1 MSSEK
6 VLEQNLEL
14 SAIDLLQ
21 ATGTV
26 WAKTG
31 EGRALMTLA
40 SPDGS
45 DIPRVKDAG
54 TTKLHDNEEVQVMHN
69 GIMVAKGGYQGEWQ
83 AEVIEGLRGIHEPQE
98 EKVFYE
104 ILKRIKHPGHM
115 IELGSWW
122 SYYSLWYQ
130 KSTGGIPVD
139 VEPDPNNLR
148 LGEKNARLNGLA
160 VGKDII
166 FLQAAA
172 GEQDDMIHGFSTESG
187 DVIDVQARSVDSIVE
202 EYGISKLDILHMD
215 IQGYELPAL
224 RGALR
229 TIKESKIRFLFV
241 STHHFVIS
249 GSPSTHQDCLD
260 FIIENG
266 GHIISSHTIHE
277 SSSGDGLIVASFD
290 RIDSDY
296 KVEISLEPT
305 DDSLFRTPEI
315 DVQILWEAH
324 NHLVESLHQRDEAL
338 RQRDKTVHALRGD
351 IEEANEQIASLE
363 GALLQIGGLRSH
375 AKRTVITRL
384 QSTDKAIQRRLQAIG
399 RPKGL
404 KETLVDDSM
413 GTEEIL
419 KGVRHSDEENYRYLA
434 PPGVTFVQSLY
445 IGSTRFVFK
454 TARKMTRLVRR

>member
-6 VLEQNLEL
+6 VLDQNLEL

-31 EGRALMTLA
+31 EERAQMTLA
-40 SPDGS
+40 SLDGS
-45 DIPRVKDAG
+45 EIPRVKDAG

-83 AEVIEGLRGIHEPQE
+83 AEIIEGLRGIHEPQE

-104 ILKRIKHPGHM
+104 ILKRIEHPGHM

-130 KSTGGIPVD
+130 KSTGGIPMA

-148 LGEKNARLNGLA
+148 LGEKNARLNGIA

-166 FLQAAA
+166 FLHAAA
-172 GEQDDMIHGFSTESG
+172 GEQDHMIHGFRTESG
-187 DVIDVQARSVDSIVE
+187 DVIDVQARSVDSIVK
-202 EYGISKLDILHMD
+202 EYSINKLDILHMD
-215 IQGYELPAL
+215 IQGYELPTL

-229 TIKESKIRFLFV
+229 TIKEGKLRFLFV

-260 FIIENG
+260 FITENG
-266 GHIISSHTIHE
+266 GHIVSSHTIHE

-290 RIDSDY
+290 RADSDF

-305 DDSLFRTPEI
+305 DNSLFRTPET
-315 DVQILWEAH
+315 DVQILWDAH
-324 NHLVESLHQRDEAL
+324 NQLVESLHQRDEA
-338 RQRDKTVHALRGD
+338 VHALRAD
-351 IEEANEQIASLE
+351 IEEANEQIESLE

-375 AKRTVITRL
+375 TKRTIITRIQL
-384 QSTDKAIQRRLQAIG
+384 IDKAIQQRLQAVG
-399 RPKGL
+399 RSKGL

-413 GTEEIL
+413 ETEEIL
-419 KGVRHSDEENYRYLA
+419 ENIRHSDEENYRYLA
-434 PPGVTFVQSLY
+434 PRGITFVQSLY